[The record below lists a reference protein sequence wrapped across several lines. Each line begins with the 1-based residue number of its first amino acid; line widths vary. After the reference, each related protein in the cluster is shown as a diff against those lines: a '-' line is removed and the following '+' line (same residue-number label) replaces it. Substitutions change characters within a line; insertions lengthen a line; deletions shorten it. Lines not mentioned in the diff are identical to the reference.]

1 VRGYRRAWLRPD
13 VIAGIVIW
21 SVVTP
26 QAVAYAQI
34 AGLPPVAGLIA
45 APGALIGYALVG
57 TSRTLVVS
65 ATTATS
71 ALSATA
77 VGPLAGGDAAHFAAL
92 SAAFALVTGAVLV
105 AGGALG
111 LGSIS
116 DLVSKPVMTG
126 FLFGLGL
133 TITVGQLPAVLG
145 LKGGG
150 DGVLDQVSTLAGQLG
165 DVHAATAAVGLGSI
179 VLLLALRR
187 LAPHVPGILVVL
199 VVAIVVSALLG
210 LDHHGVDVVGPLP
223 SGVPDPAVPDVSWHD
238 VGELVGPALG
248 VMILSTEAVG
258 VARAIATKDG
268 YSVTPSRE
276 LMALGTANLLA
287 GASSG
292 FVQSGGASQTA
303 AAQNAGGRS
312 QLQSVVAAGLI
323 LLTGAFLAPLFTDL
337 PQAAL
342 GAIVVVAVSGF
353 FDVGE
358 LRRYVAL
365 RRSAIILAVVAL
377 AATIVLGILPG
388 LLVAAGLSLVVVVQR
403 LSRPPVG
410 VLARDPAT
418 GAWGRLDVHPDWE
431 TFEGVLVARTDA
443 PLWYGNAVNVEERV
457 VALATAAEPRPH
469 TVVLDLGTSP
479 DLDVQGLDSVAE
491 LEATLARDGIALR
504 LTGVHAR
511 TRRLLERA
519 GIVPRVP
526 VDARLDQ
533 AVQPGDDADGPDASA
548 GLSPRGPR
556 TPSSSRP

>member
-1 VRGYRRAWLRPD
+1 
-13 VIAGIVIW
+13 
-21 SVVTP
+21 
-26 QAVAYAQI
+26 
-34 AGLPPVAGLIA
+34 
-45 APGALIGYALVG
+45 
-57 TSRTLVVS
+57 
-65 ATTATS
+65 
-71 ALSATA
+71 
-77 VGPLAGGDAAHFAAL
+77 
-92 SAAFALVTGAVLV
+92 
-105 AGGALG
+105 
-111 LGSIS
+111 
-116 DLVSKPVMTG
+116 
-126 FLFGLGL
+126 
-133 TITVGQLPAVLG
+133 
-145 LKGGG
+145 
-150 DGVLDQVSTLAGQLG
+150 
-165 DVHAATAAVGLGSI
+165 
-179 VLLLALRR
+179 
-187 LAPHVPGILVVL
+187 
-199 VVAIVVSALLG
+199 
-210 LDHHGVDVVGPLP
+210 
-223 SGVPDPAVPDVSWHD
+223 
-238 VGELVGPALG
+238 
-248 VMILSTEAVG
+248 
-258 VARAIATKDG
+258 
-268 YSVTPSRE
+268 
-276 LMALGTANLLA
+276 MALGTANSSP
-287 GASSG
+287 GRRRASS
-292 FVQSGGASQTA
+292 SPAARADTA

-312 QLQSVVAAGLI
+312 QLQSVVAAGSDPPH
-323 LLTGAFLAPLFTDL
+323 GAFLAPLFTDL

-457 VALATAAEPRPH
+457 VALAAAAEPRPH

-533 AVQPGDDADGPDASA
+533 AVQPGDDADGPDAPA